1 MEESKMRLRLL
12 LCGPL
17 LVAAPLTATA
27 QSLCQNT
34 CTGMVDSPFQGREV
48 TSPLNQPDGV
58 LWPPNHK
65 LRTVRIYA
73 ENQDG
78 DACDVTIADVRQD
91 EPITGAGS
99 GNQKPD
105 AASCSNAGNTSSVSL
120 RGERAG
126 TGTGRYYH
134 VSYTMEDPD
143 CAAPKSDEARILVP
157 HDQGVA
163 HIDTWV
169 DEGPVFASHEDGVAI
184 RCPE

>member
-1 MEESKMRLRLL
+1 MRLTTLAV
-12 LCGPL
+12 CGPL
-17 LVAAPLTATA
+17 LAVVSAPALA

-34 CTGMVDSPFQGREV
+34 CVGYVDSPFEGRSV
-48 TSPLNQPDGV
+48 VSPTNLAQPDGV

-65 LRTVRIYA
+65 LRTVRISA
-73 ENQDG
+73 ENQQA
-78 DACDVTIADVRQD
+78 DACDVTINNVTQD
-91 EPITGAGS
+91 EPIVGAGS
-99 GNQKPD
+99 GNHRPD
-105 AASCSNAGNTSSVSL
+105 AASCSNTGNESRVDL

-143 CAAPKSDEARILVP
+143 CMLPKMDEALVLVP

-169 DEGPVFASHEDGVAI
+169 DEGGLFASHDDGVAI
-184 RCPE
+184 NCPE